1 MLALDLGDY
10 PRAINALERAQT
22 WFAADQATHKALGMA
37 YVWHGEPD
45 RGARMLAHLDQASE
59 VREELAIWVYAWRER
74 GRDDLA
80 AYAKRAAEV
89 MTEAPR

>member
-1 MLALDLGDY
+1 
-10 PRAINALERAQT
+10 
-22 WFAADQATHKALGMA
+22 
-37 YVWHGEPD
+37 
-45 RGARMLAHLDQASE
+45 